1 MVEINISNKNIK
13 NKSHFKNINLL
24 CCVKQFL
31 IWLFYK
37 NIMKI
42 TKRNHIYKV
51 GDIVRLKSIEDV
63 GAIYKYIKDND
74 YNSPGDFLFDKPLK
88 ICEIISFNNLTGH
101 QRKLKEKLNFFNT
114 TYKVTTSTDSDYPT
128 GIYTIYDFEIEN
140 FNIYI

>member
-1 MVEINISNKNIK
+1 
-13 NKSHFKNINLL
+13 
-24 CCVKQFL
+24 
-31 IWLFYK
+31 
-37 NIMKI
+37 MKI
-42 TKRNHIYKV
+42 IKSNHIYKV
-51 GDIVRLKSIEDV
+51 GDIIKLKTIKDV
-63 GAIYKYIKDND
+63 DAIYNKYVKNNE

-101 QRKLKEKLNFFNT
+101 QRKLKKKLNFFNT

>member
-1 MVEINISNKNIK
+1 
-13 NKSHFKNINLL
+13 
-24 CCVKQFL
+24 
-31 IWLFYK
+31 
-37 NIMKI
+37 MKI

-63 GAIYKYIKDND
+63 DAIYKCIKDND

-88 ICEIISFNNLTGH
+88 ICEIIPFNNFTGH

-114 TYKVTTSTDSDYPT
+114 AYKATTSIYSDYPT
-128 GIYTIYDFEIEN
+128 GVYTIYDFEIEN